1 MTASSPVDP
10 DAQNITMKTD
20 KRTADDCIIPAGG
33 SVIPVPQ
40 DDEYTKKKNLAINLG
55 HVARRLCDIRECGLF
70 ADDPFV
76 HCRFAPTVT
85 GAVLILACRN
95 ETRAFPVCDCFVYNE
110 ELIDT
115 LTLDIIKFLSPS
127 LVTPL
132 EPKIVLLCVKKYT
145 HIREQ
150 KAEEAEKGGGEK
162 GPHDFCT
169 SI

>member
-1 MTASSPVDP
+1 MTASGPVDL
-10 DAQNITMKTD
+10 DAQNKIMETD
-20 KRTADDCIIPAGG
+20 KRTADGCIIPAGG

-40 DDEYTKKKNLAINLG
+40 VDEYAKKKNLAINLD

-76 HCRFAPTVT
+76 HCRFAPAVT
-85 GAVLILACRN
+85 GVVLILACRN
-95 ETRAFPVCDCFVYNE
+95 EMRAFPVCDCFVYNE

-132 EPKIVLLCVKKYT
+132 EPEIVLLCVKKSIR
-145 HIREQ
+145 IREQ
-150 KAEEAEKGGGEK
+150 EAEKRGNKKES
-162 GPHDFCT
+162 HDFWT